1 MASNKLSALSAV
13 SGSLTSDSLVYIADT
28 QDSGSSY
35 DSKKIS
41 IANLLSDVASTSD
54 LGTFTG
60 STINN
65 NQSIKAA
72 LQELETSLET
82 KAPDDDLTT
91 LEVTVSNLGG
101 GVTSTTFTFDNGTTA
116 EPASKDIRYNNTTP
130 ANVTEIYISKTNKA
144 GVDLSNVIP
153 EMLFAGVRV
162 YLQNE
167 DDASQYLAATVTS
180 VSEVNDTY
188 TLSVNEVNAGSLI
201 GNNKKTAFAVIGKT
215 PLDLGTF
222 TGSIIGDSATPKEAL
237 QALETALETETS
249 NRAIAISDL
258 VDGAPALL
266 DTLNELA
273 AAIND
278 DENFVSTITNLIDA
292 NETHIDNVATLTGV
306 AKDSAN
312 LGTFT
317 GSTIAD
323 SSTLKAA
330 IQAIETAVETKATST
345 VVSEIDA
352 NVDDLISLSGVAEQQ
367 TGLGTFTGSTISDGA
382 NIKDALQD
390 LETAA
395 EAAAAGSAVADRTK
409 TETGDADTS
418 HYLTFVADDNS
429 TATAE
434 TVYTDG
440 GITYNPSSNLLS
452 VGTVDPTNLK
462 IGGVTVTA
470 TASELN
476 TLNGIT
482 AFTSELNILDGA
494 TVTTAELNILDG
506 VTSTA
511 AELNILDGVTA
522 TAVELNYVDGVT
534 SNVQTQID
542 SKVATGAN
550 VNTLVGTT
558 SAQTVPVDGNG
569 DDNYLFLVVNKA
581 TGALTAVDKTFLEA
595 EG

>member
-35 DSKKIS
+35 SSKKITV
-41 IANLLSDVASTSD
+41 ADLLSDVASTTD
-54 LGTFTG
+54 LGTFSG
-60 STINN
+60 STIDN

-72 LQELETSLET
+72 
-82 KAPDDDLTT
+82 
-91 LEVTVSNLGG
+91 
-101 GVTSTTFTFDNGTTA
+101 
-116 EPASKDIRYNNTTP
+116 I
-130 ANVTEIYISKTNKA
+130 
-144 GVDLSNVIP
+144 
-153 EMLFAGVRV
+153 
-162 YLQNE
+162 
-167 DDASQYLAATVTS
+167 
-180 VSEVNDTY
+180 
-188 TLSVNEVNAGSLI
+188 
-201 GNNKKTAFAVIGKT
+201 
-215 PLDLGTF
+215 
-222 TGSIIGDSATPKEAL
+222 
-237 QALETALETETS
+237 QALETALESESTA
-249 NRAIAISDL
+249 RASAISGL
-258 VDGAPALL
+258 VDGAPGLL

-278 DENFVSTITNLIDA
+278 DENFVTTITNLIDA

-330 IQAIETAVETKATST
+330 IQALETAVETKATSA
-345 VVSEIDA
+345 VVTEIDT
-352 NVDDLISLSGVAEQQ
+352 NVDDLISLTGVAEQQ

-395 EAAAAGSAVADRTK
+395 EAAASGSAVADRTK
-409 TETGDADTS
+409 TETGDANTQ

-440 GITYNPSSNLLS
+440 GIQYNPASNLLTIAGRVHALNLTLDS
-452 VGTVDPTNLK
+452 VN
-462 IGGVTVTA
+462 VTSTA
-470 TASELN
+470 TELN
-476 TLNGIT
+476 VLDGIT
-482 AFTSELNILDGA
+482 STTAELNILDGVTSTA
-494 TVTTAELNILDG
+494 AEINLLDGVTSTTAELNILDG

-511 AELNILDGVTA
+511 AELNILDGVTSTAAELNLLDGVTSTTAELNLLDGVTA
-522 TAVELNYVDGVT
+522 TTVELNYVDGVT
-534 SNVQTQID
+534 SNIQTQID
-542 SKVATGAN
+542 SKCATGAN

-569 DDNYLFLVVNKA
+569 DDNYLFLVVNKSN
-581 TGALTAVDKTFLEA
+581 GALTAVDKTFLEA

>member
-35 DSKKIS
+35 SSKKITV
-41 IANLLSDVASTSD
+41 ANLLSDVASTTD

-60 STINN
+60 STIDN

-72 LQELETSLET
+72 LQ
-82 KAPDDDLTT
+82 
-91 LEVTVSNLGG
+91 
-101 GVTSTTFTFDNGTTA
+101 
-116 EPASKDIRYNNTTP
+116 
-130 ANVTEIYISKTNKA
+130 
-144 GVDLSNVIP
+144 
-153 EMLFAGVRV
+153 
-162 YLQNE
+162 
-167 DDASQYLAATVTS
+167 
-180 VSEVNDTY
+180 
-188 TLSVNEVNAGSLI
+188 
-201 GNNKKTAFAVIGKT
+201 
-215 PLDLGTF
+215 
-222 TGSIIGDSATPKEAL
+222 
-237 QALETALETETS
+237 ALETAIESEAS
-249 NRAIAISDL
+249 NRATAISDL

-278 DENFVSTITNLIDA
+278 DSNFVTTITNLIDA

-306 AKDSAN
+306 AKDSAH

-323 SSTLKAA
+323 SSTVKAA
-330 IQAIETAVETKATST
+330 IQALETALELKAASS
-345 VVSEIDA
+345 VVTEIDG
-352 NVDDLISLSGVAEQQ
+352 NVDDLISLSGVAENA

-409 TETGDADTS
+409 TITGDADTT
-418 HYLTFVADDNS
+418 HYVTFVADDNS
-429 TATAE
+429 SATAE
-434 TVYTDG
+434 TVFTDG
-440 GITYNPSSNLLS
+440 GITYNPATNLLTL
-452 VGTVDPTNLK
+452 GTGNLTTLQL
-462 IGGVTVTA
+462 GGVAVTS
-470 TASELN
+470 TAAELN
-476 TLNGIT
+476 LLDGVTSTT
-482 AFTSELNILDGA
+482 AELNILDGVTSTA
-494 TVTTAELNILDG
+494 AEINLLDGVTATTAELNILDG

-522 TAVELNYVDGVT
+522 TAAELNLLDGVTATTAELNILDGVTATTAELNYVDGVT
-534 SNVQTQID
+534 SNVQTQLD
-542 SKVATGAN
+542 AKTNDGDN
-550 VNTLVGTT
+550 VNVLVGTT

-581 TGALTAVDKTFLEA
+581 NGALTAIDKTFLEA

>member
-35 DSKKIS
+35 SSKKITV
-41 IANLLSDVASTSD
+41 ANLLSDVASTTD

-60 STINN
+60 TTIDN

-72 LQELETSLET
+72 LQ
-82 KAPDDDLTT
+82 
-91 LEVTVSNLGG
+91 
-101 GVTSTTFTFDNGTTA
+101 
-116 EPASKDIRYNNTTP
+116 
-130 ANVTEIYISKTNKA
+130 
-144 GVDLSNVIP
+144 
-153 EMLFAGVRV
+153 
-162 YLQNE
+162 
-167 DDASQYLAATVTS
+167 
-180 VSEVNDTY
+180 
-188 TLSVNEVNAGSLI
+188 
-201 GNNKKTAFAVIGKT
+201 
-215 PLDLGTF
+215 
-222 TGSIIGDSATPKEAL
+222 
-237 QALETALETETS
+237 ALETALEAES
-249 NRAIAISDL
+249 ANRATAISDL

-278 DENFVSTITNLIDA
+278 DENFVTTITNLIDA
-292 NETHIDNVATLTGV
+292 NEVHIDNVVSLTGV
-306 AKDSAN
+306 SKDAAN

-323 SSTLKAA
+323 SATVKAA
-330 IQAIETAVETKATST
+330 IQALETAVETKATSA
-345 VVSEIDA
+345 VVTELDA
-352 NVDDLISLSGVAEQQ
+352 NVDDLISLSGIAENV
-367 TGLGTFTGSTISDGA
+367 TGLGTFTGSTISDGST
-382 NIKDALQD
+382 IKDALQD

-395 EAAAAGSAVADRTK
+395 EAAASGSAVADRTK
-409 TETGDADTS
+409 TITGDADTT
-418 HYLTFVADDNS
+418 HYVTFVADDNS

-434 TVYTDG
+434 TVFTDG
-440 GITYNPSSNLLS
+440 GITYNPSTNLLTL
-452 VGTVDPTNLK
+452 GTGNLTTLQL
-462 IGGVTVTA
+462 GGVAVTS
-470 TASELN
+470 TA
-476 TLNGIT
+476 
-482 AFTSELNILDGA
+482 AELNILDGVTA
-494 TVTTAELNILDG
+494 TAAELNVLDGITSTVAELNILDG

-522 TAVELNYVDGVT
+522 TTVELNYVDGVT

-581 TGALTAVDKTFLEA
+581 NGALTAVDKTFLEA
-595 EG
+595 E

>member
-13 SGSLTSDSLVYIADT
+13 SGSLTSDSLLYIADT

-35 DSKKIS
+35 SSKKITV
-41 IANLLSDVASTSD
+41 ANLLSDVASTTD

-60 STINN
+60 STIDN

-72 LQELETSLET
+72 LQ
-82 KAPDDDLTT
+82 
-91 LEVTVSNLGG
+91 
-101 GVTSTTFTFDNGTTA
+101 
-116 EPASKDIRYNNTTP
+116 
-130 ANVTEIYISKTNKA
+130 
-144 GVDLSNVIP
+144 
-153 EMLFAGVRV
+153 
-162 YLQNE
+162 
-167 DDASQYLAATVTS
+167 
-180 VSEVNDTY
+180 
-188 TLSVNEVNAGSLI
+188 
-201 GNNKKTAFAVIGKT
+201 
-215 PLDLGTF
+215 
-222 TGSIIGDSATPKEAL
+222 
-237 QALETALETETS
+237 ALETAIETESS
-249 NRAIAISDL
+249 NRATAISDL

-278 DENFVSTITNLIDA
+278 DSDFVTTITNLIND

-317 GSTIAD
+317 GGTIAD
-323 SSTLKAA
+323 SSTIKAA
-330 IQAIETAVETKATST
+330 IQALETAVELKTPLAVTN
-345 VVSEIDA
+345 EIDG
-352 NVDDLISLSGVAEQQ
+352 NVDDLITLSGVAENA

-409 TETGDADTS
+409 TITGDADTT
-418 HYLTFVADDNS
+418 HYITFVADDNS

-440 GITYNPSSNLLS
+440 GITYNPSTNLLTLGGANINAIYKD
-452 VGTVDPTNLK
+452 GTEITSTAAELNLLD
-462 IGGVTVTA
+462 GVTA
-470 TASELN
+470 T
-476 TLNGIT
+476 T
-482 AFTSELNILDGA
+482 AELNILDGVTA
-494 TVTTAELNILDG
+494 TATEINLLDGVTATTAELNILDGVTATAAELNILDG

-511 AELNILDGVTA
+511 AELNLLDGVTSTTAELNILDGITA
-522 TAVELNYVDGVT
+522 TTVELNYVDGVT
-534 SNVQTQID
+534 SNIQTQID

-581 TGALTAVDKTFLEA
+581 NGALTAVDKTFLEA
-595 EG
+595 E

>member
-35 DSKKIS
+35 SSKKITV
-41 IANLLSDVASTSD
+41 ANLLSDVASTTD

-60 STINN
+60 TTIDN

-72 LQELETSLET
+72 LQ
-82 KAPDDDLTT
+82 
-91 LEVTVSNLGG
+91 
-101 GVTSTTFTFDNGTTA
+101 
-116 EPASKDIRYNNTTP
+116 
-130 ANVTEIYISKTNKA
+130 
-144 GVDLSNVIP
+144 
-153 EMLFAGVRV
+153 
-162 YLQNE
+162 
-167 DDASQYLAATVTS
+167 
-180 VSEVNDTY
+180 
-188 TLSVNEVNAGSLI
+188 
-201 GNNKKTAFAVIGKT
+201 
-215 PLDLGTF
+215 
-222 TGSIIGDSATPKEAL
+222 
-237 QALETALETETS
+237 ALETALEAES
-249 NRAIAISDL
+249 ANRATAISNL

-278 DENFVSTITNLIDA
+278 DENFVTTITNLIDA
-292 NETHIDNVATLTGV
+292 NEVHIDNVVSLTGV
-306 AKDSAN
+306 SKDAAN

-323 SSTLKAA
+323 SATVKAA
-330 IQAIETAVETKATST
+330 IQALETAVETKATSA
-345 VVSEIDA
+345 VVTELDA
-352 NVDDLISLSGVAEQQ
+352 NVDDLISLSGIAENV
-367 TGLGTFTGSTISDGA
+367 TGLGTFTGSTISDGST
-382 NIKDALQD
+382 IKDALQD

-395 EAAAAGSAVADRTK
+395 EAAASGSAVADRTK
-409 TETGDADTS
+409 TITGDADTT
-418 HYLTFVADDNS
+418 HYVTFVADDNS

-434 TVYTDG
+434 TVFTDG
-440 GITYNPSSNLLS
+440 GITYNPSTNLLTL
-452 VGTVDPTNLK
+452 GAADITTLK
-462 IGGVTVTA
+462 VGGVAVTS
-470 TASELN
+470 TA
-476 TLNGIT
+476 
-482 AFTSELNILDGA
+482 AELNILDGVTA
-494 TVTTAELNILDG
+494 TAAELNVLDGITSTVAELNILDG

-522 TAVELNYVDGVT
+522 TTVELNYVDGVT

-581 TGALTAVDKTFLEA
+581 NGALTAVDKTFLEA
-595 EG
+595 E

>member
-35 DSKKIS
+35 SSKKITV
-41 IANLLSDVASTSD
+41 ADLLSDVASTTD
-54 LGTFTG
+54 LGTFSG
-60 STINN
+60 STIDN
-65 NQSIKAA
+65 NQSIK
-72 LQELETSLET
+72 Q
-82 KAPDDDLTT
+82 
-91 LEVTVSNLGG
+91 
-101 GVTSTTFTFDNGTTA
+101 
-116 EPASKDIRYNNTTP
+116 
-130 ANVTEIYISKTNKA
+130 
-144 GVDLSNVIP
+144 
-153 EMLFAGVRV
+153 
-162 YLQNE
+162 
-167 DDASQYLAATVTS
+167 
-180 VSEVNDTY
+180 
-188 TLSVNEVNAGSLI
+188 
-201 GNNKKTAFAVIGKT
+201 
-215 PLDLGTF
+215 
-222 TGSIIGDSATPKEAL
+222 AL
-237 QALETALETETS
+237 QALETALESESTA
-249 NRAIAISDL
+249 RASAISGL
-258 VDGAPALL
+258 VDGAPGLL

-278 DENFVSTITNLIDA
+278 DENFVTTITNLIDA

-330 IQAIETAVETKATST
+330 IQALETAVETKATSA
-345 VVSEIDA
+345 VVTEVDG
-352 NVDDLISLSGVAEQQ
+352 NVDDLISLTGVAENQ

-395 EAAAAGSAVADRTK
+395 EAAASGSAVADRTK
-409 TETGDADTS
+409 TQTGDADTT
-418 HYLTFVADDNS
+418 HYVTFVADDNS
-429 TATAE
+429 SATAE

-440 GITYNPSSNLLS
+440 GITYNPSSNLLTL
-452 VGTVDPTNLK
+452 GTAALTTLK
-462 IGGVTVTA
+462 IGGVAVTS
-470 TASELN
+470 TAAELN
-476 TLNGIT
+476 L
-482 AFTSELNILDGA
+482 LDGV
-494 TVTTAELNILDG
+494 TSTTAELNILDG

-511 AELNILDGVTA
+511 AELNLLDGVTA
-522 TAVELNYVDGVT
+522 TTSELNILDGVTSTATELNLLDGVTATTSELNILDGVTSTAAELNLLDGCTATTVELNYVDGVT
-534 SNVQTQID
+534 SAIQTQIN

-558 SAQTVPVDGNG
+558 SAQTCPVDGNG

-581 TGALTAVDKTFLEA
+581 NGALTAVDKTFLEA